1 VPSAP
6 EAISDRRNEL
16 IGNVSLF
23 QQLDSITFVNEL
35 MLKNAFR
42 KEFLSQFDIH
52 EPVRIP
58 CCFSDDEHR
67 PYHIPFSEMSAE
79 LQATLDYES
88 KIDRSKRNISTLMAD
103 GEKQGRAF
111 LNQHKG

>member
-1 VPSAP
+1 
-6 EAISDRRNEL
+6 
-16 IGNVSLF
+16 
-23 QQLDSITFVNEL
+23 
-35 MLKNAFR
+35 
-42 KEFLSQFDIH
+42 
-52 EPVRIP
+52 
-58 CCFSDDEHR
+58 
-67 PYHIPFSEMSAE
+67 MSAE